1 MYEIKLHPKIENDLK
16 ELDNSLKISVFKQL
30 KKLQTSPEL
39 GVLLGNRNNMDLS
52 GFRKVYAAKKK
63 VRIVYEIERD
73 VLTIFV
79 IAIGKRDE
87 MEVYKK
93 AFERLKR

>member
-39 GVLLGNRNNMDLS
+39 GVPLGNRNNMDLS

-73 VLTIFV
+73 ILTIFV

-87 MEVYKK
+87 MKVYEK

>member
-30 KKLQTSPEL
+30 KKLQISPEL